1 MNVERKRL
9 PFVLAAWMTVPLLTL
24 LLLAVDVEAK
34 TRRFTA
40 DSAIW
45 RAECSGC
52 HVAYPPALLPAA
64 DWRQLMG
71 SLTRHFG
78 ADASVDPSVAT
89 EIDRFLAANA
99 GRGESRATE
108 AQPRIT
114 TTRWFRHKHDE
125 VSAAV
130 FRSPSVET
138 AANCAAC
145 HPGAATGAF
154 NEHAVRIP
162 H

>member
-1 MNVERKRL
+1 MKEPLMNVERKRL
-9 PFVLAAWMTVPLLTL
+9 PFVLATGMTVPLLTL

-34 TRRFTA
+34 TRRLTA
-40 DSAIW
+40 DNATW
-45 RAECSGC
+45 RAECSGY

-99 GRGESRATE
+99 GRGDSRATE
-108 AQPRIT
+108 AQPGSRPHAGSGT
-114 TTRWFRHKHDE
+114 STTRSRQQSFARRVSRRRRTARHAIP
-125 VSAAV
+125 V
-130 FRSPSVET
+130 P
-138 AANCAAC
+138 
-145 HPGAATGAF
+145 PPATSMST
-154 NEHAVRIP
+154 R
-162 H
+162 